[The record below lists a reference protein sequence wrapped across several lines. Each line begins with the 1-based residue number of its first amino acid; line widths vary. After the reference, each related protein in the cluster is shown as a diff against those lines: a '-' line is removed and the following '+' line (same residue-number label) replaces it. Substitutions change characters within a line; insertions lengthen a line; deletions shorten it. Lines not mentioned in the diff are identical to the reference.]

1 MQLPFGFEYL
11 QNFRFAYGFWGF
23 TAIQIFYKYTYFNAV
38 SFLKIIYIF
47 LFNPFQLF
55 NLKIICL
62 YFFFLLFIGILLEQQ
77 DLKHSICPPAANDW
91 LNKLHNED
99 SETAKRTT
107 DSSTYYCREIARV
120 GFSMNKARWV
130 SSIGKCL
137 PVYLR
142 MMKVR
147 NSQMEK
153 MHKARYFGRGT
164 KLPYPLGEPCISMCS
179 PTLKLSLLVFLML
192 IIYSTNFLSTQ
203 YLIVSH
209 YYYFFIDIKLTL

>member
-1 MQLPFGFEYL
+1 MQLAFGFEYL

-23 TAIQIFYKYTYFNAV
+23 TAIIQIFYKYTYFNAV
-38 SFLKIIYIF
+38 SFLKTIYIF

-91 LNKLHNED
+91 LNKLPKED

-107 DSSTYYCREIARV
+107 DSSTYYCREITRV
-120 GFSMNKARWV
+120 GFSVNKARWV

-153 MHKARYFGRGT
+153 MHKARYLGRRT
-164 KLPYPLGEPCISMCS
+164 KLPYPLGVPCISMCS
-179 PTLKLSLLVFLML
+179 PTLKLSLLVISYAYHLF
-192 IIYSTNFLSTQ
+192 Y
-203 YLIVSH
+203 
-209 YYYFFIDIKLTL
+209 